1 MDSNCF
7 TLSMPWRGS
16 SKIWSSGIANSTLPF
31 SKVSLFP
38 YPTSNVFLRN
48 HLENAELC
56 IPPGSPAKHR
66 SRYLLARSAIKR
78 HLTFHLPSALPG
90 VLVNTFPSLQ
100 SEEAKEYLHVSPIHF
115 VMAHDGA
122 NKKIETTTTDS
133 DKCAKILLR
142 SMIWY
147 FNTHKLNVALI
158 NQIEF
163 RDSKVFTMIVESFTP
178 RAKQKLAMASKFVV
192 ETQEYR
198 KRLAEIQG
206 RDSRDDYT
214 IEDVD
219 VERLVEIF
227 AADDLG
233 ESSFLAA
240 YTLSLMLKEGNCDI
254 FLASA
259 FILHNIITKHILLS
273 RRRLPLISF
282 DLESEGIIDKFL
294 GSFSDISR
302 NILEDPKWSEAM
314 ESQEADC
321 DIMDLVDG
329 RLFRAVIQGMC
340 DKSLS
345 EGIPEAAKE
354 DWRAFHQIVKQ
365 LSGQDLS
372 VDGSFE
378 SEFNTTATKDDYE
391 TKSEALSVLPFSS
404 PVFDEH
410 LKCIY
415 VTADTSISYGMGAM
429 KLYRETTHWH
439 NHRKPLTVKAPN
451 AQVVSKWR
459 YVTTIYNRQYFVT
472 RAD

>member
-1 MDSNCF
+1 
-7 TLSMPWRGS
+7 
-16 SKIWSSGIANSTLPF
+16 
-31 SKVSLFP
+31 
-38 YPTSNVFLRN
+38 
-48 HLENAELC
+48 
-56 IPPGSPAKHR
+56 
-66 SRYLLARSAIKR
+66 
-78 HLTFHLPSALPG
+78 LPSALPS

-100 SEEAKEYLHVSPIHF
+100 SNEVKEYLHVSPIHF

-122 NKKIETTTTDS
+122 NKKTETTTTDS

-178 RAKQKLAMASKFVV
+178 RARQKLAMTSKFVV
-192 ETQEYR
+192 ETEENR

-206 RDSRDDYT
+206 DGRDDYT

-219 VERLVEIF
+219 VERLVEVL
-227 AADDLG
+227 AAEDLG

-240 YTLSLMLKEGNCDI
+240 YALSLMLKEGHCDI

-259 FILHNIITKHILLS
+259 FVLHNVIAKHILLS
-273 RRRLPLISF
+273 QRRLPLISF
-282 DLESEGIIDKFL
+282 DSEFEGIIDKFL
-294 GSFSDISR
+294 VNFSEISR
-302 NILEDPKWSEAM
+302 NVLEDPKWSEAM

-345 EGIPEAAKE
+345 GGIPEAAKE
-354 DWRAFHQIVKQ
+354 DWRALRQMVKQ

-372 VDGSFE
+372 VDGSLE
-378 SEFNTTATKDDYE
+378 SESFNTTATKDDYE

-410 LKCIY
+410 LKCIH
-415 VTADTSISYGMGAM
+415 VTADTSIPYRMGAM

-439 NHRKPLTVKAPN
+439 NHRKPLTVKAPT

-459 YVTTIYNRQYFVT
+459 YVTTLQYTIFCNQ
-472 RAD
+472 D